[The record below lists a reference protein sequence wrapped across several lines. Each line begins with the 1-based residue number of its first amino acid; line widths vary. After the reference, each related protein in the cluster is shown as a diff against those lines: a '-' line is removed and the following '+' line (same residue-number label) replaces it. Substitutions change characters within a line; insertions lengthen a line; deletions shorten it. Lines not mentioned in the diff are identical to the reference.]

1 LIAHNGFALPGIIV
15 VVVVVVDVDFDLD
28 AALIGGLGARGLVRL
43 TASAWER

>member
-1 LIAHNGFALPGIIV
+1 LIAHNGFALPGII